1 MFAGRM
7 IRFVIATAAVAAGF
21 ALAAAAA
28 PGATAAT
35 DFRWYQGYDEASTP
49 SKLDKVGVLK
59 VGPPKAKK
67 ILILNPGT
75 SGAAAYFY
83 PLAKLITKKTTNWQV
98 WSIERRGTQ
107 LEDQSV
113 FDRVKLGE
121 ATVEEMADYYLLW
134 LTDPTITDHFEFIP
148 DSEVGFGREWGM
160 RVAVEDLKRVVD
172 RANRKAKTVVM
183 GGHSLGGSITSAYA
197 TWDFDGRPGARG
209 LDGLVFIDGG
219 SGPDPSLTPA
229 EATDRLNQLAAD
241 SPWLS
246 FGGIDAPFSG
256 LFNSVG
262 ADLALYA
269 PKEPSVLHDWPL
281 LPGNLKA
288 PVQPTNRGGYGFALD
303 AETSPSSLRAA
314 QVNAG
319 RLAKSGAPRD
329 WVRAGE
335 ISPLRRVAKAFAAPN
350 LQGMDGTAWYHPSR
364 LNLDSGGV
372 AAGNDNP
379 TQDVLDLDAIHGDDL
394 GPMPIYAFGAAL
406 GGQRVLDAAQSL
418 ADQSSIP
425 ASKLRLVNR
434 ESAYTHIDP
443 LTAHPKNEFVRT
455 LRKFLRGQVG

>member
-1 MFAGRM
+1 VFAGRM
-7 IRFVIATAAVAAGF
+7 IRTAIATTVVAAGF
-21 ALAAAAA
+21 AAAAQTA
-28 PGATAAT
+28 PAAT
-35 DFRWYQGYDEASTP
+35 DFRWYKGYDEASTP

-59 VGPPKAKK
+59 VGPRKAKK

-113 FDRVKLGE
+113 FDQVKRGE
-121 ATVEEMADYYLLW
+121 ASVGEMFDYYLNW

-160 RVAVEDLKRVVD
+160 KVAVKDLKRVVK
-172 RANRKAKTVVM
+172 RANRKARTVVM
-183 GGHSLGGSITSAYA
+183 GGHSLGGSITTAYA
-197 TWDFDGRPGARG
+197 TWDFNGKPGAAG
-209 LDGLVFIDGG
+209 LDGLAFIDGG

-229 EATDRLNQLAAD
+229 EATDRLNELAAG

-269 PKEPSVLHDWPL
+269 PKEPSVLHTWPL

-288 PVQPTNRGGYGFALD
+288 PVPPTNRAGYGYALD
-303 AETSPSSLRAA
+303 AETSPSSLVAA

-319 RLAKSGAPRD
+319 RLAKSGDPRD

-350 LQGMDGTAWYHPSR
+350 LPGMDGTAWYHPTR

-379 TQDVLDLDAIHGDDL
+379 TQDVLDLNAIHGDDL

-406 GGQRVLDAAQSL
+406 GGQRVLDAAQAL

-434 ESAYTHIDP
+434 ENAYTHIDP
-443 LTAHPKNEFVRT
+443 LTAQPKNEFVRT

>member
-7 IRFVIATAAVAAGF
+7 IRIAIATAAVAGGF
-21 ALAAAAA
+21 ALAAQ
-28 PGATAAT
+28 GATAAT
-35 DFRWYQGYDEASTP
+35 DFRWYKGYDEASTP
-49 SKLDKVGVLK
+49 SKLDKVGVLS
-59 VGPPKAKK
+59 VGPRKAKK

-83 PLAKLITKKTTNWQV
+83 PLAKQITKQTKGWQV

-134 LTDPTITDHFEFIP
+134 LTDPSISDHFEFID

-160 RVAVEDLKRVVD
+160 KVAVEDLKRVVD
-172 RANRKAKTVVM
+172 RANRKAETVVM
-183 GGHSLGGSITSAYA
+183 GGHSLGGSITTAYA
-197 TWDFDGRPGARG
+197 TWDFNGEPGASG

-229 EATDRLNQLAAD
+229 EATDRLDELAAD

-246 FGGIDAPFSG
+246 FGGIAAPFTG

-262 ADLALYA
+262 ADLALNA
-269 PKEPSVLHDWPL
+269 PKEPSVLHTWPL

-288 PVQPTNRGGYGFALD
+288 PVLPTNRAGYGYALD
-303 AETSPSSLRAA
+303 ADTSPSSLVAA

-319 RLAKSGAPRD
+319 RLATSGDPRD

-335 ISPLRRVAKAFAAPN
+335 ISPLRRVAKAFAAPD
-350 LQGMDGTAWYHPSR
+350 LLGMDGTAWYHPTR

-379 TQDVLDLDAIHGDDL
+379 TQDVLDLNAIHGDDL
-394 GPMPIYAFGAAL
+394 GRMPIYAFGAAL

-434 ESAYTHIDP
+434 ENAYTHIDP
-443 LTAHPKNEFVRT
+443 LTAQPKNAFVRN
-455 LRKFLRGQVG
+455 LKQFLRGQVG

>member
-1 MFAGRM
+1 M
-7 IRFVIATAAVAAGF
+7 IATAAAGF
-21 ALAAAAA
+21 ALAAPAA

-59 VGPPKAKK
+59 VGPRKAKK
-67 ILILNPGT
+67 VLILNPGT

-83 PLAKLITKKTTNWQV
+83 PLARLITKKTANWQV

-113 FDRVKLGE
+113 FDQVKLGE

-219 SGPDPSLTPA
+219 SGPDPSLTPV
-229 EATDRLNQLAAD
+229 EATDRLNDLAAG

-262 ADLALYA
+262 ADLALFA
-269 PKEPSVLHDWPL
+269 PDPQPIQGLLLLGSELCQPGEFQVNGLLHGLKRCQCVPQQPNPL
-281 LPGNLKA
+281 
-288 PVQPTNRGGYGFALD
+288 
-303 AETSPSSLRAA
+303 SLRARIVVVVS
-314 QVNAG
+314 QHP
-319 RLAKSGAPRD
+319 SQQ
-329 WVRAGE
+329 
-335 ISPLRRVAKAFAAPN
+335 RRVVLVQHQFDPGLPVVAIRPAQLLGQLIHALADLCEIIDTLA
-350 LQGMDGTAWYHPSR
+350 LQGVELLLMLTLLVSQR
-364 LNLDSGGV
+364 SQC
-372 AAGNDNP
+372 AAGL
-379 TQDVLDLDAIHGDDL
+379 LDLQVQFLQPSLFRALLNTRCFQAGLQLRNFFQHLAEMGL
-394 GPMPIYAFGAAL
+394 GLGLAHILDYVFPGRDR
-406 GGQRVLDAAQSL
+406 GGQCQ
-418 ADQSSIP
+418 P
-425 ASKLRLVNR
+425 
-434 ESAYTHIDP
+434 
-443 LTAHPKNEFVRT
+443 
-455 LRKFLRGQVG
+455 